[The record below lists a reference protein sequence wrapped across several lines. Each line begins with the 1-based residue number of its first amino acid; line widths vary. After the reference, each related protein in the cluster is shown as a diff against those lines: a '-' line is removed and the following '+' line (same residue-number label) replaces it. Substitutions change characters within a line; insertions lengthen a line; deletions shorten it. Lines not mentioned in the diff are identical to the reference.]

1 MGYKHEQVWANIG
14 KDLIWK
20 SSDVKLLQ
28 INIDKDLKFD
38 KHDLKRVIKANQKLS
53 VHSRMTKLPSIT
65 GKKSTL

>member
-28 INIDKDLKFD
+28 INIDKDLNFD

-53 VHSRMTKLPSIT
+53 AHSRMTKLLSLT